1 MAKLRA
7 YREQDFTKLLAVDE
21 ICFVPGIAYTE
32 EELRHF
38 LTQPTAIALV
48 GEKAGKIEGFVIADR
63 FRARGAGRWMGHIIT
78 LDVLPEAQR
87 HGLGTKLLTRAEE
100 ELKTA
105 GCDHVAL
112 EVAEDNSPAIGFYKK
127 HGYTVLK
134 ILPRYYLDSIDGL
147 LMGKRL

>member
-1 MAKLRA
+1 MTKLRA
-7 YREQDFTKLLAVDE
+7 YRETDFKKLLAVDK

-38 LTQPTAIALV
+38 LDRPTALALV
-48 GEKAGKIEGFVIADR
+48 SEKAGKIEGFVIADR
-63 FRARGAGRWMGHIIT
+63 FRSRGAGRWMGHIIT
-78 LDVLPEAQR
+78 LDVLPEARR
-87 HGLGTKLLTRAEE
+87 HGLGASLLTRAEK

-105 GCDHVAL
+105 GCDDVAL

>member
-1 MAKLRA
+1 MNLRA
-7 YREQDFTKLLAVDE
+7 YRKQDFKELLAVDE

-32 EELRHF
+32 EELQHF
-38 LTQPTAIALV
+38 LSQPMAIALV
-48 GEKAGKIEGFVIADR
+48 GENAGKLEGFVIADR

-78 LDVLPEAQR
+78 LDVLPEARR
-87 HGLGTKLLTRAEE
+87 HGLGASLLTRAES
-100 ELKTA
+100 ELKAA

-112 EVAEDNSPAIGFYKK
+112 EVAENNSPAIGFYKK

-134 ILPRYYLDSIDGL
+134 ILPLYYLDSIDGL

>member
-1 MAKLRA
+1 MTKLRA
-7 YREQDFTKLLAVDE
+7 YREQDFKKLLAVDE
-21 ICFVPGIAYTE
+21 ICFVAGIAYTE
-32 EELRHF
+32 DELLHF
-38 LTQPTAIALV
+38 LTQPTAVTLV
-48 GEKAGKIEGFVIADR
+48 SEKAGKIEGFVIADR
-63 FRARGAGRWMGHIIT
+63 FRSRGGGRWMGHIVT
-78 LDVLPEAQR
+78 LDVMPEARR
-87 HGLGTKLLTRAEE
+87 HGLGATLLTQAEK
-100 ELKTA
+100 ELKAA